1 MKAHTAAAVQR
12 SIEPNAGSDDSGS
25 NENCVDLSNMP
36 KPNPSEADVA
46 IVGGGVAGS
55 ALALE
60 LARGGLSVCLL
71 EKTSRHEDNV
81 RGEFLLP
88 WGVAVARDL
97 GILATLENAG
107 ANYTRWAV
115 PYGEG
120 LKPATARRLRKDI
133 SAVLPGVN
141 GALNIEH
148 RILCQVLNDA
158 AEAAGAILQR
168 NVANIEFTEGQQ
180 PTLRYSRDGATVE
193 LEPRIVVGADG
204 RNSTIARQAGVRQIR
219 NDPSVYLTGMLVD
232 HMASWPEDEQTI
244 AADDG
249 LTLYVFP
256 QGRGKARLYVAHPR
270 HAFMTQSPEQKAS
283 FFLQLFDRPCM
294 PDAIRTARPA
304 GPCISY
310 TNATSFSDR
319 VSGRGFVLIGDAA
332 GYTDPCGGQGLGCA
346 FDDVLQVTL
355 ALRSSS
361 EWDADAFRAYDQHRA
376 ERTRRILFLTT
387 LLAQIREPSGARGAA
402 YRAELAARMVK
413 DPSLSLPLLALQKG
427 VFAVGAEMF
436 SPETRARFDLPP
448 PTGLAMPGGAL

>member
-1 MKAHTAAAVQR
+1 
-12 SIEPNAGSDDSGS
+12 
-25 NENCVDLSNMP
+25 MP
-36 KPNPSEADVA
+36 RRDPSEVDVA

-60 LARGGLSVCLL
+60 LARAGLSVCLL

-88 WGVAVARDL
+88 WGVAAARDL
-97 GILATLENAG
+97 EILATLENAG
-107 ANYTRWAV
+107 ANYTRWAI

-120 LKPATARRLRKDI
+120 MNPATARRLRKDI
-133 SAVLPGVN
+133 SAVLPGVG

-148 RILCQVLNDA
+148 RILCQVLNDE
-158 AEAAGAILQR
+158 AEAAGAKLQR
-168 NVANIEFTEGQQ
+168 NVADIEFTEGPQ
-180 PTLRYSRDGATVE
+180 PTLRFSRDGVTVE
-193 LEPRIVVGADG
+193 LQPRMVVGADG
-204 RNSTIARQAGVRQIR
+204 RNSTIARQAGVKQTR

-270 HAFMTQSPEQKAS
+270 HPLMTQPPEQKAS
-283 FFLQLFDRPCM
+283 SFLELFERPCM
-294 PDAIRTARPA
+294 PDAIRAARPA

-310 TNATSFSDR
+310 TNATSSSDR

-332 GYTDPCGGQGLGCA
+332 GYTDPCGGQGLSCA
-346 FDDVLQVTL
+346 FDDVLKV
-355 ALRSSS
+355 AAVLRSSS
-361 EWDADAFRAYDQHRA
+361 PWDADAFLAYGQHRA

-402 YRAELAARMVK
+402 YRAELTARMVK

-427 VFAVGAEMF
+427 VFAVEAEMF
-436 SPETRARFDLPP
+436 SPEVKARFNLPAP
-448 PTGLAMPGGAL
+448 AGLAVQGGAR